1 MSNPQFVKYNKNA
14 MSGHSKWAN
23 IKRQKMANDKVKGST
38 FSKLSKLLTL
48 SVIEGGG
55 MKDPEN
61 NVRLRLAI
69 EKAHAANMPKENINR
84 AIERGAGPDK
94 SLIREVIYE
103 GFGPGGV
110 ALMIQSSTDNPNR
123 TLSEIRIVMDKH
135 HGKLASAGAVSYL
148 FRKCALLIVKKE
160 VVNETQ
166 AFDIGEKLG
175 AFDIDQD
182 EERFYLYFPYEN
194 LGHIKDK
201 LEGIKYESA
210 EIDFKPQSFIES
222 ADEDKIK
229 QLEDIVTSLEALD
242 DVHKVFTNL

>member
-1 MSNPQFVKYNKNA
+1 

-23 IKRQKMANDKVKGST
+23 IKRGKMANDKVKGNT
-38 FSKLSKLLTL
+38 FSKISRLITL

-55 MKDPEN
+55 IKEPEN

-84 AIERGAGPDK
+84 AIERGAGPDRA
-94 SLIREVIYE
+94 LIREVVYE

-123 TLSEIRIVMDKH
+123 TMSEIRIVMDKH
-135 HGKLASAGAVSYL
+135 HGKLASSGAVSYL
-148 FRKCALLIVKKE
+148 FKKCALLILKKGE
-160 VVNETQ
+160 MNENQ
-166 AFDIGEKLG
+166 AFDVGEKTG

-182 EERFYLYFPYEN
+182 ETHFYIYFPYEN

-201 LEGIKYESA
+201 LGEIKYESA
-210 EIDFKPQSFIES
+210 ETDFKPQSFVEMNDAQKLS
-222 ADEDKIK
+222 
-229 QLEDIVTSLEALD
+229 QLEALISNLEALD

>member
-1 MSNPQFVKYNKNA
+1 

-23 IKRQKMANDKVKGST
+23 TKRQKMANDKVKGNT
-38 FSKLSKLLTL
+38 FSKLSRLITL
-48 SVIEGGG
+48 SVIEGAGI
-55 MKDPEN
+55 KEPEN
-61 NVRLRLAI
+61 NVRLRLAM

-84 AIERGAGPDK
+84 AIERGAGPDR

-110 ALMIQSSTDNPNR
+110 ALMIQTLSDNPNR
-123 TLSEIRIVMDKH
+123 TLSEIRIVMDKNQ
-135 HGKLASAGAVSYL
+135 GKLASAGAVNYL
-148 FRKCALLIVKKE
+148 FKKCALLIVKKE
-160 VVNETQ
+160 EASENQ

-182 EERFYLYFPYEN
+182 EGRFYIYFPYEN

-201 LEGIKYESA
+201 LGEIHYESA
-210 EIDFKPQSFIES
+210 EIDFKPQNFIELT
-222 ADEDKIK
+222 DPKKLD
-229 QLEDIVTSLEALD
+229 QLETLISNLEALD